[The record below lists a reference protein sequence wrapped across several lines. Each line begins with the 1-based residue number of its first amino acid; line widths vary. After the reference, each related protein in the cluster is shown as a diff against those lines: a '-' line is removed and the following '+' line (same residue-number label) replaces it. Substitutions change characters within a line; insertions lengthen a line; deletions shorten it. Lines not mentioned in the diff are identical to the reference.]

1 MEWEKVMENDEW
13 GWGSVRGIGDRGFV
27 CSGAKYG
34 RRNGEEGMDGDDG
47 KAVEWLG
54 DGGIW
59 GREIKGSKGKQWS
72 GE

>member
-1 MEWEKVMENDEW
+1 MEWKKVMENDEW
-13 GWGSVRGIGDRGFV
+13 GWGSVRGIGDRVLFAAER
-27 CSGAKYG
+27 SMAGAMEMRG
-34 RRNGEEGMDGDDG
+34 WMGMMG

-59 GREIKGSKGKQWS
+59 GRGIKGSKGKQWS